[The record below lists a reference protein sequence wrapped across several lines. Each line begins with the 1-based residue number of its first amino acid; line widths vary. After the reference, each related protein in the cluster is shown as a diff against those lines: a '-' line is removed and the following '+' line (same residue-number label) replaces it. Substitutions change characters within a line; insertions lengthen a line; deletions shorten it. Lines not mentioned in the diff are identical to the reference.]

1 MYLVL
6 LTYLVEES
14 RVLPLRK
21 AHYEFV
27 DRHFSTGLFLLG
39 GRRVPATGGFILA
52 GAVPH
57 EELKAV
63 MSEDPYLLAGV
74 VEHEIIALEPTR
86 SQPEF
91 ARAVGLA
98 AG

>member
-14 RVLPLRK
+14 KILPLRQQ
-21 AHYEFV
+21 HYAFV
-27 DRHFSTGLFLLG
+27 DRYFESGVFLLG

-52 GAVPH
+52 RGVS
-57 EELKAV
+57 EEQL
-63 MSEDPYLLAGV
+63 MSIMAEDPYLAAGL
-74 VEHEIIALEPTR
+74 VEHSLIALEPTR

-91 ARAVGLA
+91 ARAVGLPVD
-98 AG
+98 